1 MCECVSGIRGKKMRE
16 KKEKELFTVVYL
28 GGVVLLWHQAIDNFP
43 VWSFYS
49 LRLNTTTALH
59 CTACWEQVE
68 AAASSVVN
76 YHPKKIGIHCVGMT
90 RWCHVSICFWKKLLN
105 QDWINRGRAQQQGF
119 SYFSQWLTL
128 PCSIGAVS
136 HGLCTMEIE
145 NQLCI
150 MVEALRSDTRQIKH
164 LVPYFLSNL

>member
-1 MCECVSGIRGKKMRE
+1 M
-16 KKEKELFTVVYL
+16 
-28 GGVVLLWHQAIDNFP
+28 LLWHQAIDNFP
-43 VWSFYS
+43 VWSFYL
-49 LRLNTTTALH
+49 LRFNTTTALH

-68 AAASSVVN
+68 AAASSVAN

-90 RWCHVSICFWKKLLN
+90 RWCHVSICLWKKLLN

-136 HGLCTMEIE
+136 LFVHHGNRKSAVHYGGSTAITLMHTH
-145 NQLCI
+145 
-150 MVEALRSDTRQIKH
+150 QIKH